1 MKNIQKNMLY
11 NVFRKDE
18 IVHGPERIQVGDVS
32 LHEDHP
38 KLDKMGVRIY
48 VTRG

>member
-11 NVFRKDE
+11 NVFRRDE
-18 IVHGPERIQVGDVS
+18 TVHGLERFQVGDVS
-32 LHEDHP
+32 FHEDHP
-38 KLDKMGVRIY
+38 KLDQMGVRIY